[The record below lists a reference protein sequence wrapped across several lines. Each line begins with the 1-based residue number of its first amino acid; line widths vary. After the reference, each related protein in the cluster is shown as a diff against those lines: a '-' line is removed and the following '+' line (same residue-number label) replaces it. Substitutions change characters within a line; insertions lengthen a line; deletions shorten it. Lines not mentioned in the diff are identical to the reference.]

1 MHCDVLT
8 AVVSVQSP
16 CDTSLLIQP
25 SPWDVKPITNYES
38 LNAYYKMF
46 IYEVKWYSGK
56 LLEIKL
62 HKFSHNS
69 ISMQKQTDDDSCTMR
84 IMANALE
91 WINVY
96 C

>member
-46 IYEVKWYSGK
+46 IYEVK
-56 LLEIKL
+56 
-62 HKFSHNS
+62 
-69 ISMQKQTDDDSCTMR
+69 
-84 IMANALE
+84 
-91 WINVY
+91 
-96 C
+96 